1 MNVHELPMITFTV
14 LAQMSVGAFVV
25 LGIINLAAR
34 ATGRYSTRDLD
45 EISNPAAYA
54 IGATLILGLAASMLH
69 MNDPLH
75 VLNVFR
81 HVGSSWLSREIV
93 TGMAFSAFGFAF
105 AACQFLKWGSAGFR
119 QALALLTALVGILF
133 LYSMSMV
140 YYSLVTV
147 PAWHTWITPARFAT
161 TALILGAFSIGTAF
175 MTVVMLRRDALEGG
189 RASAVVTGAST
200 RLQRATRRPLESRAA
215 TRVLARR
222 RGELAGAEGTA
233 AGGEYSPAARQLILA
248 SLRGIAVAGIV
259 LLAFEFVM
267 QPMHLLN
274 LMQAGPVGVESA
286 TAFSGALGVL
296 RIVLVCIGAGLLS
309 LFLFRIASNSEA
321 PARSVATL
329 VTIAFACVL
338 VAEFLGR
345 AAFYEQMTRIGM

>member
-25 LGIINLAAR
+25 LGVINLAAR

-81 HVGSSWLSREIV
+81 HVDSSWLSREIV
-93 TGMAFSAFGFAF
+93 TGMAFSACGFAF
-105 AACQFLKWGSAGFR
+105 AACQFLTWGSAGFR
-119 QALALLTALVGILF
+119 QVLALVTAVVGILF
-133 LYSMSMV
+133 LFSMSMV

-161 TALILGAFSIGTAF
+161 TALLLGAFAIGTAF

-189 RASAVVTGAST
+189 RASAVVAGASS

-222 RGELAGAEGTA
+222 RGELAGEEGPR
-233 AGGEYSPAARQLILA
+233 EYSPAARRLILA

-267 QPMHLLN
+267 QPLHLLD
-274 LMQAGPVGVESA
+274 LMRSGPIGVASA
-286 TAFSGALGVL
+286 TAFSGALGIL
-296 RIVLVCIGAGLLS
+296 RIVLVCVGAGLLS
-309 LFLFRIASNSEA
+309 LFLFRIASSTQA
-321 PARSVATL
+321 PARPVATL